1 MTRLRG
7 DYQGEELH
15 VIYSGVG
22 GYDDWAGD
30 FMEDVEGDFV
40 EDVEIEEVILLG
52 VNLDINT
59 LPKSLKQDLYK
70 IADDIE
76 WEEV

>member
-1 MTRLRG
+1 MTVLRG
-7 DYQGEELH
+7 DYEGEELC

-22 GYDDWAGD
+22 GYDDD
-30 FMEDVEGDFV
+30 NGDFV
-40 EDVEIEEVILLG
+40 EGVEIEEVILLG

-59 LPKSLKQDLYK
+59 LPKRLKQELYELSN
-70 IADDIE
+70 DIE

>member
-1 MTRLRG
+1 MTVLRG
-7 DYQGEELH
+7 DYEGEELH

-22 GYDDWAGD
+22 GYDDD
-30 FMEDVEGDFV
+30 TGDFV

-59 LPKSLKQDLYK
+59 LPKNLKQELYELSN
-70 IADDIE
+70 DIE
-76 WEEV
+76 WEEVG

>member
-22 GYDDWAGD
+22 GYDDWA
-30 FMEDVEGDFV
+30 GDFV

-59 LPKSLKQDLYK
+59 LPKSLKQDLHK

>member
-1 MTRLRG
+1 MTVLRG
-7 DYQGEELH
+7 DYEGEELH

-22 GYDDWAGD
+22 GYDDD
-30 FMEDVEGDFV
+30 TGDFV

-59 LPKSLKQDLYK
+59 LPKRLEQELYELSN
-70 IADDIE
+70 DIE

>member
-1 MTRLRG
+1 MTVLRG
-7 DYQGEELH
+7 DYEGEELR

-22 GYDDWAGD
+22 GYDDD
-30 FMEDVEGDFV
+30 TGDFV

-59 LPKSLKQDLYK
+59 LPKRLMQELYELSN
-70 IADDIE
+70 DIE

>member
-7 DYQGEELH
+7 DHQGEELH

-22 GYDDWAGD
+22 GYDDWA
-30 FMEDVEGDFV
+30 GDFV

-59 LPKSLKQDLYK
+59 LPKSLKQDIYERS
-70 IADDIE
+70 DDIE

>member
-1 MTRLRG
+1 MTVLRG
-7 DYQGEELH
+7 DYEGEELH

-22 GYDDWAGD
+22 GYDDD
-30 FMEDVEGDFV
+30 TGDFV

-59 LPKSLKQDLYK
+59 LPKNLKQELYELSN
-70 IADDIE
+70 DIE

>member
-1 MTRLRG
+1 MTVLRG
-7 DYQGEELH
+7 DYEGEEMH

-22 GYDDWAGD
+22 GYD
-30 FMEDVEGDFV
+30 EDTGDFV

-52 VNLDINT
+52 VNLDINI
-59 LPKSLKQDLYK
+59 LPKRLMQELYELSN
-70 IADDIE
+70 DIE

>member
-1 MTRLRG
+1 MTVLRG
-7 DYQGEELH
+7 DYEGEELR

-22 GYDDWAGD
+22 GYDDD
-30 FMEDVEGDFV
+30 PYYYV

-59 LPKSLKQDLYK
+59 LPKNLKQDIYELSN
-70 IADDIE
+70 DIE

>member
-1 MTRLRG
+1 MTILRG
-7 DYQGEELH
+7 DYEGEELC

-22 GYDDWAGD
+22 GYDDS
-30 FMEDVEGDFV
+30 GDFV

-59 LPKSLKQDLYK
+59 LPKRLKQELYELSN
-70 IADDIE
+70 DIE
-76 WEEV
+76 WEEDV

>member
-1 MTRLRG
+1 MTVLRG
-7 DYQGEELH
+7 DYEGEELH

-22 GYDDWAGD
+22 GYDDD
-30 FMEDVEGDFV
+30 TGDFV

-59 LPKSLKQDLYK
+59 LPKSLKQEL
-70 IADDIE
+70 
-76 WEEV
+76 

>member
-1 MTRLRG
+1 MTKLRG

-30 FMEDVEGDFV
+30 FV

-59 LPKSLKQDLYK
+59 LPRSLKQGLYK

>member
-1 MTRLRG
+1 MTVLRG
-7 DYQGEELH
+7 DYEGEELR

-22 GYDDWAGD
+22 GYDDD
-30 FMEDVEGDFV
+30 TGDFV
-40 EDVEIEEVILLG
+40 EDVEIEEVVLLG

-59 LPKSLKQDLYK
+59 LPKSLKQDIYELSN
-70 IADDIE
+70 DIE

>member
-1 MTRLRG
+1 MTMLIG
-7 DYQGEELH
+7 DYEGEELR

-22 GYDDWAGD
+22 GYDDD
-30 FMEDVEGDFV
+30 TGDFV

-52 VNLDINT
+52 VNLDINI
-59 LPKSLKQDLYK
+59 LPKRLMQELYELSN
-70 IADDIE
+70 DIE

>member
-1 MTRLRG
+1 MTMLIG
-7 DYQGEELH
+7 DYEGEELR

-22 GYDDWAGD
+22 GYDDD
-30 FMEDVEGDFV
+30 TGDFV

-59 LPKSLKQDLYK
+59 LPKRLMQELYELSN
-70 IADDIE
+70 DIE

>member
-1 MTRLRG
+1 MTVLRG
-7 DYQGEELH
+7 DYEGEELR

-22 GYDDWAGD
+22 GYDDD
-30 FMEDVEGDFV
+30 TGDFV

-59 LPKSLKQDLYK
+59 LPKRLEQELYELSN
-70 IADDIE
+70 DIE

>member
-1 MTRLRG
+1 MTVLRG
-7 DYQGEELH
+7 DYEGEELR

-22 GYDDWAGD
+22 GYDDD
-30 FMEDVEGDFV
+30 TGDFV

-52 VNLDINT
+52 VNLDINI
-59 LPKSLKQDLYK
+59 LPKRLMQELYELSN
-70 IADDIE
+70 DIE